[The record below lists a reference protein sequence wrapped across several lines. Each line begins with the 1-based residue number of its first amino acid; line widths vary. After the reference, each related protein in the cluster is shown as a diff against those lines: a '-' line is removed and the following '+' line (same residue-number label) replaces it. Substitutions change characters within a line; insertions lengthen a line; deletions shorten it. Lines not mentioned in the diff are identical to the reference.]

1 MSWEL
6 NRQIP
11 TEFIAQKANS
21 SERDFL
27 ISILKAGT
35 TYVADRGYFSF
46 DLAEKIQQAE
56 AFFILRIKKNLQYTV
71 TASLTIDEAM
81 PQCFKQLID
90 QVIQFDNDESGLNYR
105 LIGFEVMGSKFM
117 ICTNRLDLSTL
128 QISMLYAYRWQ
139 IELMFK
145 FLKRTLNGI
154 HLMNNSENGVN
165 IQFYVLMMSVLL
177 KMRLKQGCIQ
187 KNEEVLQ
194 RKSFVEKQKQKHMK
208 FNDLNNYYGS
218 SPEIWI
224 KSIATFFYEYWKI
237 GKHWLLHLK
246 NLITQPFDDQVIRI
260 LGKT

>member
-90 QVIQFDNDESGLNYR
+90 QVIQFDNDESGLN
-105 LIGFEVMGSKFM
+105 IV
-117 ICTNRLDLSTL
+117 
-128 QISMLYAYRWQ
+128 
-139 IELMFK
+139 
-145 FLKRTLNGI
+145 
-154 HLMNNSENGVN
+154 
-165 IQFYVLMMSVLL
+165 
-177 KMRLKQGCIQ
+177 
-187 KNEEVLQ
+187 
-194 RKSFVEKQKQKHMK
+194 
-208 FNDLNNYYGS
+208 
-218 SPEIWI
+218 
-224 KSIATFFYEYWKI
+224 
-237 GKHWLLHLK
+237 
-246 NLITQPFDDQVIRI
+246 
-260 LGKT
+260 